1 MEDLCRH
8 LNKIILIFFGI
19 VFCYGILK
27 QIFDPNFSK
36 YTYFDIHCN
45 GTVVSQSYD
54 QMSHC
59 NLIKLSDNKKIDLAD
74 LDIIPLIGVGDSIV
88 KNKNVTYFT
97 IYKKNGQ
104 KIVYDM
110 HDEKLVI
117 FKSK

>member
-1 MEDLCRH
+1 M
-8 LNKIILIFFGI
+8 
-19 VFCYGILK
+19 
-27 QIFDPNFSK
+27 
-36 YTYFDIHCN
+36 
-45 GTVVSQSYD
+45 
-54 QMSHC
+54 
-59 NLIKLSDNKKIDLAD
+59 AD

-97 IYKKNGQ
+97 IYKKNRQ